1 MYDFKVDFTILDEST
16 RMIEG
21 IATAPVM
28 DREKEIILSEAI
40 QKALPDYLKLPVL
53 HYNHTERPIGM
64 VTEARIVESG
74 GLYVKAF
81 IKDTKDADDVWER
94 ITKGEINAFSIYGR
108 RRQGSN
114 ECKLHPNSRTSP
126 CITKSIYLDS
136 ITLCGDNKVNPATH
150 FNIIKSIIEEN
161 INTKELNIMTSDEL
175 KSEDDISKG
184 DESPPIEKMET
195 DSDED
200 KEKESI
206 GKVIEEL
213 SALKEIVNKLVE
225 SDKKVHDTM
234 EKGEME
240 SNEQLVDENI
250 KVKEDEVTAP
260 MTKAEIVETPEV
272 PEVFSKADVIQE
284 ISKATTEIYKA
295 FEAKIDELKT
305 ELETVKN
312 ETIMKGGNVV
322 VINDG
327 ELKEAPLSNHG
338 ALDKFLKR

>member
-108 RRQGSN
+108 RRQGSS

-161 INTKELNIMTSDEL
+161 INTKELNIMASDEL

-184 DESPPIEKMET
+184 CGVKPPIEKMET
-195 DSDED
+195 ESEEDE
-200 KEKESI
+200 KTES
-206 GKVIEEL
+206 IEEL
-213 SALKEIVNKLVE
+213 IEEVSALKEIVNKLVE
-225 SDKKVHDTM
+225 SDKKVHNTM

-250 KVKEDEVTAP
+250 KVKGEELTAP
-260 MTKAEIVETPEV
+260 VTKAEIVES

-295 FEAKIDELKT
+295 FEAKINELKS

-322 VINDG
+322 VIKGD
-327 ELKEAPLSNHG
+327 EVKEAPLSNHG